1 MSSESSG
8 GLVEVDEDAYLEHYA
23 SPYYDPVKA
32 KEYYERTKKLKG
44 RPEGELNDTQKEVY
58 GYAKNQ
64 ITEERTKVLKDLST
78 KQQEAIAN
86 IRQGAQAMREAIAA
100 RLTELM
106 EKLEAAQTERLDQI
120 AADRAEKLQAI
131 SDRAAKAIAALPPVP
146 PGVSKERAAELAAN
160 RRAEIAAIKGDSKRE
175 REQVAS
181 DAADEAQ
188 KVSEGSDRIKGSA
201 RGSANLDRD
210 AIVKG
215 VQGAIAKAQKD
226 FDTLKEAVKA
236 KYETKYQSEY
246 DAIKNSL

>member
-1 MSSESSG
+1 MTSRESSVVKVQ
-8 GLVEVDEDAYLEHYA
+8 LDESALAHYA

-44 RPEGELNDTQKEVY
+44 RNEGELSDTQKEAF

-64 ITEERTKVLKDLST
+64 ITEEKTKVLKDT
-78 KQQEAIAN
+78 ADKQREAIEN
-86 IRQGAQAMREAIAA
+86 IRRGAQAMREAVAARVTELLAKVEAAEAEQRDRIAA
-100 RLTELM
+100 E
-106 EKLEAAQTERLDQI
+106 
-120 AADRAEKLQAI
+120 RAEKLQAI
-131 SDRAAKAIAALPPVP
+131 SDKAAKAIAALPPVP

-175 REQVAS
+175 REQVAADS
-181 DAADEAQ
+181 ADAVE
-188 KVSEGSDRIKGSA
+188 KLSEGSDRIKGSA

-226 FDTLKEAVKA
+226 FDALKEAVKA